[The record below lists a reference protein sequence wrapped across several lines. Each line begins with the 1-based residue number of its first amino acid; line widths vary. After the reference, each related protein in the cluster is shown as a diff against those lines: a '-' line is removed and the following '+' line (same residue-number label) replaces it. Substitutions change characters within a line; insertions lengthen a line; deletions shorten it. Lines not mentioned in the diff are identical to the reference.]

1 MQHLRQ
7 LLRPATSVNEALR
20 MFHLGVLHENG
31 LLLEDN
37 VEHQVGVVIRATIV
51 LDIVFRHR
59 RKQALGV
66 I

>member
-1 MQHLRQ
+1 
-7 LLRPATSVNEALR
+7 